1 VRLGAGG
8 GVVVGAGGGR
18 FEVGGEGGHWSLGGR
33 GWAGLCCHLPLS
45 VV

>member
-18 FEVGGEGGHWSLGGR
+18 FEVGGEGGHWSLGGH

>member
-8 GVVVGAGGGR
+8 GVIVGAGGGR
-18 FEVGGEGGHWSLGGR
+18 FEVGGEGGHWLLGGR

>member
-18 FEVGGEGGHWSLGGR
+18 FEVGGEGGCWSLGGH
-33 GWAGLCCHLPLS
+33 GCAGLCCHLPLS

>member
-1 VRLGAGG
+1 VRL
-8 GVVVGAGGGR
+8 GAGGGR
-18 FEVGGEGGHWSLGGR
+18 FEVGGEGGHWLLGGR

>member
-33 GWAGLCCHLPLS
+33 GWAGLCCHLLLS